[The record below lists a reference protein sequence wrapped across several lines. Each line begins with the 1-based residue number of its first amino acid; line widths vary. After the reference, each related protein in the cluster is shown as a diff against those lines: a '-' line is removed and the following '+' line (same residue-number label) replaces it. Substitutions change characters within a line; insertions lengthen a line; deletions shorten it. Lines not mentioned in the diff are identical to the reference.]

1 MTDDESLVDG
11 FLRYGRLAD
20 GIRPMLDHIVELNDD
35 LIHTRDPSCVLKTA
49 TRAREAID
57 AIITDAIRSQSDF
70 RRGS

>member
-1 MTDDESLVDG
+1 MTDDECIVDDL
-11 FLRYGRLAD
+11 LRYGRLAD
-20 GIRPMLDHIVELNDD
+20 GMRPMLNHIVELNDD

-57 AIITDAIRSQSDF
+57 AIITDAIQSQSDF